1 MTPPQIR
8 EAQASDLEAV
18 HELMF
23 AAFGPGE
30 GPTIAR
36 LISELLVDPS
46 AHPSLSLVATINNDP
61 VGHILFTHAAVKG
74 PDRTVAATIL
84 APLAVHPAVQS
95 KGIGKQLIKV
105 GLEGMTE
112 RRAELVFVLG
122 HPGYYPR
129 SGFQPAGTLG
139 YEAPYPIPDE
149 HADAWMVQAL
159 RPGVIGT
166 VSGTVRCAMALRD
179 PKYWQE

>member
-1 MTPPQIR
+1 MIPPEIR
-8 EAQASDLEAV
+8 EAQDSDMAAV
-18 HELMF
+18 LELMRT
-23 AAFGPGE
+23 AFGPGE
-30 GPTIAR
+30 GRTIAQ
-36 LISELLVDPS
+36 LISELLADPS
-46 AHPSLSLVATINNDP
+46 AAPSLSLVATIDNDL
-61 VGHILFTHAAVKG
+61 VGHILFTHAEVKG

-84 APLAVHPAVQS
+84 APLAVNPAVQS
-95 KGIGKQLIKV
+95 KGIGSQLIKV
-105 GLEGMTE
+105 GLEGMAK

-129 SGFQPAGTLG
+129 HGFQPAGALG

-166 VSGTVRCAMALRD
+166 LSGTVSCAMALRD
-179 PKYWQE
+179 PQHWQE